1 MSAVPPAL
9 TPVWA
14 IAPADAVDRCR
25 IFLRAQLAASG
36 RRGLVVGL
44 SGGIDSAV
52 AAALAVEA
60 LGADKVKGVMM
71 PYATSSA
78 ASLTDAQAVAESLG
92 LAVEKVDITP
102 MAAAF
107 LASVP
112 ESERVRRGNVMA
124 RCRMIVLYDWSAQRD
139 ALVLGTGN
147 RTEALLGYTT
157 MYGDNACA
165 LNPLGQLYKT
175 EVRLL
180 AAHCGLPSNVL
191 TKAPSADLWEGQADE
206 DELGVSYAE
215 VDRLLHHL
223 VDERL
228 GERQLAALG
237 FAPALVTRIAARV
250 RAMAFKRRL
259 PPVAGMPGR
268 VDPDAVAGD
277 VGARDAAALDVL
289 ARLGNDGAAS

>member
-1 MSAVPPAL
+1 MSAAPPAP

-14 IAPADAVDRCR
+14 IAPADALDRCR
-25 IFLRAQLAASG
+25 TFLRAQLAASG

-44 SGGIDSAV
+44 SGGLDSAV

-60 LGADKVKGVMM
+60 LGADKVTGVMM

-78 ASLTDAQAVAESLG
+78 ASLTDAQAVADVLG
-92 LAVEKVDITP
+92 LAVEKVEITP

-112 ESERVRRGNVMA
+112 EAERVRRGNVMA
-124 RCRMIVLYDWSAQRD
+124 RCRMIVLYDRSAQRD

-180 AAHCGLPSNVL
+180 AAHCGLPSIVL

-228 GERQLAALG
+228 GARQLAALG

-259 PPVAGMPGR
+259 PPVAAMPGR
-268 VDPDAVAGD
+268 VDPDAAAVE
-277 VGARDAAALDVL
+277 GADSE
-289 ARLGNDGAAS
+289 ARMQSGNDGAAS